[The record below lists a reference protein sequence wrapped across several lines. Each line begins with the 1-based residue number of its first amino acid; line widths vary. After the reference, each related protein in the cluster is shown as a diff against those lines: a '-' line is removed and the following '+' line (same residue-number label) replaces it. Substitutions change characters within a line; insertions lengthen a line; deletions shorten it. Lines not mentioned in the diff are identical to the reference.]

1 MKERRNKQYD
11 IITLWICVYVLHT
24 AIYASFCN
32 HLCHLSISCLIIC
45 DGVSTHTLRLGALG
59 DLRLL
64 YCVYSVVYRLFVN
77 AFMHSYLPKNKN
89 KTLCK
94 SGKTP
99 WHITWHPSQP
109 SQPNVSYDFLF
120 YNKNKNMYKYYKIAR
135 NSIHQLNCVKCMPEA
150 KLMWLLRQFAKSL
163 ECVEIAP
170 IEFRAIWTIYTVVAI

>member
-1 MKERRNKQYD
+1 MRKYSAMIEDLYATRFGKRITQIFPELIAFIWNHIIFGGHRLKERRNKQYD

-77 AFMHSYLPKNKN
+77 AFMHSYLPKNK
-89 KTLCK
+89 KK
-94 SGKTP
+94 SYANREKPLDT
-99 WHITWHPSQP
+99 
-109 SQPNVSYDFLF
+109 
-120 YNKNKNMYKYYKIAR
+120 
-135 NSIHQLNCVKCMPEA
+135 
-150 KLMWLLRQFAKSL
+150 
-163 ECVEIAP
+163 
-170 IEFRAIWTIYTVVAI
+170 